1 MRDEQYYG
9 HAAARACAAIAHFLP
24 PREVVS
30 RHRPERLSVVH
41 VLAPGEFGGLESV
54 VRLMAAGQ
62 RRRGHE
68 VLVAPILPRRTLR
81 PAWLA
86 TLADSGV
93 PVEPIVAAPRAYL
106 SQWRLLVE
114 LLRDRRP
121 RIVHT
126 HGYHADVLAGH
137 AAQRAGIPVTAT
149 VHGFVGGD
157 WKNRLYE
164 MLQRRAL
171 RRFDAVIAVSRPM
184 AADLRASGVP
194 GRRLHVVPNAF
205 EADAKPLTRAQARR
219 ELGLAG
225 DPFQIGWI
233 GRLSPEKGAD
243 VMLRALS
250 LVRDDRV
257 RLSVLGA
264 GPERGRLEALASKL
278 GIGHRVDW
286 CGVRVGAGRLA
297 SAFDAIVLSSRAEGT
312 PVVLLEA
319 MAAATPIVAT
329 RVGGI
334 PDVVGDAEAVL
345 VVPDDP
351 VALAAAIQA
360 VRSDS
365 AAAATRADAARHRL
379 AQGFSTARWLEQIDG
394 VYAAAVR
401 VQIENASR

>member
-1 MRDEQYYG
+1 VRDEQYYG

-54 VRLMAAGQ
+54 VRLMTAGQ

-114 LLRDRRP
+114 LFRDRRP

-126 HGYHADVLAGH
+126 HGYHADVLAGR
-137 AAQRAGIPVTAT
+137 AARRVGLPVVAT

-157 WKNRLYE
+157 RKNRFYE
-164 MLQRRAL
+164 MLQRWAL
-171 RRFDAVIAVSRPM
+171 RRFDAVIAVSRAM
-184 AADLRASGVP
+184 AAELRASGVP
-194 GRRLHVVPNAF
+194 DQQLHVVPTAF
-205 EADAKPLTRAQARR
+205 EADAGLLTRTQARR
-219 ELGLAG
+219 ELGLA
-225 DPFQIGWI
+225 DDAFQVGWI

-250 LVRDDRV
+250 LLRDDRV

-264 GPERGRLEALASKL
+264 GPERERLEALASES
-278 GIGHRVDW
+278 GIAHRVDW

-297 SAFDAIVLSSRAEGT
+297 SAFDAIVLSSRTEGT
-312 PVVLLEA
+312 PIVLLEA

-334 PDVVGDAEAVL
+334 PDVVGDAEALL
-345 VVPDDP
+345 VAPDDP
-351 VALAAAIQA
+351 VAVAAAVQA
-360 VRSDS
+360 IRSDD
-365 AAAATRADAARHRL
+365 AAAAARAVAARRRL
-379 AQGFSTARWLEQIDG
+379 AQDFSAARWLEQIDE
-394 VYAAAVR
+394 VYATAVR
-401 VQIENASR
+401 VHTERASR